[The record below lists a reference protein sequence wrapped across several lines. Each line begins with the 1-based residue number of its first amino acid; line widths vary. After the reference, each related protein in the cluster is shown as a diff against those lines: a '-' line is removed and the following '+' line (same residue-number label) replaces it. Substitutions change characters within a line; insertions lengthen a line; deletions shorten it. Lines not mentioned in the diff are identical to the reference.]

1 MYPDESSRV
10 VVYWFR
16 RL

>member
-10 VVYWFR
+10 LVYWFGR
-16 RL
+16 S